1 MPVLTGKRRR
11 KIRTDEDES
20 ATSSPQDKKVRFDGS
35 QTETTPAPTTAVTE
49 SEEDSRAPD
58 KICLTAWCQHGRMAC
73 AYYDPIKCI
82 VYVLEDTQ
90 ETPHL
95 DLTQTLLEQAQPD
108 IILTSSRGDDEF
120 IDKLRDHAEASGG
133 HFQIRPHKEF
143 NTAKGRDR
151 LFSLPL
157 LSELPAQYDQGA
169 PSSDSGS
176 GGSCLRNA
184 YDFMRSRRNADGNG
198 GDPTL
203 KRWNAS
209 IRLANFASVDSSPLC
224 IACVGALLDHLVRE
238 RAVNDL
244 EEEGISGL
252 AIRDIESIALNKMMH
267 INADALYSLGIFE
280 DESHASIHSDK
291 TKEGLSLFGII
302 NTTKTTLGR
311 QLLKTWF
318 LRPSLSIPVITARHD
333 AIDCFLSPDNNSPVR
348 SMHGHLKGIKNVPR
362 ILATIKSGG
371 ATLVEWQ
378 GLVKFTFHATMI
390 REALTE
396 LHGAGHIEVVK
407 KLFGV
412 LDAAAFHEVGCK
424 VNDIIEWDESTE
436 AGRVCV
442 RMGIDEELDNRKH
455 VYNGIDSVL
464 SNIAEQMS
472 QTVPAEYAESLNVVY
487 FPQLGFLVCVPMLE
501 DWKDEQGIQVMDGW
515 TFQFSSETHV
525 YFKSEEMHDMDV
537 HIGDLH
543 SLIVDREIEIV
554 QELLT
559 EILVYYEDMT
569 GSCDVLLSL
578 ADACRAFNYRRPIM
592 VDENVIIING
602 GRHPLQEQ
610 VVDTFVANDTRLAG
624 GLGAH
629 VQMDSDDGEEN
640 EDGGRGKTEF
650 MKPVALC
657 TGANACGKSVFVPA
671 DSATLGLVDKIFTR
685 ISTRDSVSKVQSAF
699 MIDLNQVSLA
709 LRNST
714 ARSLVL
720 LDEFGKG
727 TISTGHS
734 HCSTRSLARSL
745 VQILSSSSFAVC
757 LLLSLRSLGALDGAG
772 LFCGVL
778 KHLLDRGSDCPK
790 VMAATH
796 FHDVFREDLLDP
808 ESVPIAFLHMQV
820 MFEKEDATFGGR
832 QKSFGERQ
840 TSFGQP
846 GTAASRPDTTASRYE
861 TPFSGRDTPVD
872 GRLTTPLPSAPVRGE
887 KITYLYRVAEG
898 LSLNSHAAQCA
909 EIFGLPAEICARAQY
924 VRCGVAP
931 RVRGFRCSVPW
942 PSCSSAPTVVAGY
955 LSLMPALYGVS
966 STAAPQLRYLQL
978 FADDDPSSSR
988 LISTHE
994 LGQLLDEEMSEKE
1007 RDELEEAEAVCRR
1020 FLAWNLGEDDGTE
1033 VKAKLAKV
1041 LGREEQEGE

>member
-20 ATSSPQDKKVRFDGS
+20 VIGSPQDKKVRFDRS
-35 QTETTPAPTTAVTE
+35 QTETTPAPTTAVTD

-73 AYYDPIKCI
+73 AYYDPVKCI

-157 LSELPAQYDQGA
+157 LSELPAQYDQDA

-176 GGSCLRNA
+176 GGSGLRNA

-224 IACVGALLDHLVRE
+224 IACVGALLDHMVRE

-244 EEEGISGL
+244 EEDGISGL

-501 DWKDEQGIQVMDGW
+501 EWKDEQGIQVMDGW

-554 QELLT
+554 QGLLT

-569 GSCDVLLSL
+569 ESCDVLLSL

-629 VQMDSDDGEEN
+629 VQMDSDDGDEET
-640 EDGGRGKTEF
+640 DGGRGKTEF

-727 TISTGHS
+727 TISTGQY
-734 HCSTRSLARSL
+734 RSSDSL
-745 VQILSSSSFAVC
+745 V
-757 LLLSLRSLGALDGAG
+757 ALVRPVPFDYGAG

-778 KHLLDRGSDCPK
+778 KHLLDRGPDCPK

-820 MFEKEDATFGGR
+820 MFEKEDTTLGG
-832 QKSFGERQ
+832 RQ
-840 TSFGQP
+840 TSFGRP
-846 GTAASRPDTTASRYE
+846 GTGASRPDTAVSRYE
-861 TPFSGRDTPVD
+861 TPLTGRETPV
-872 GRLTTPLPSAPVRGE
+872 GSRLTTPLPSAPARGE

-924 VRCGVAP
+924 VRCGSALLP
-931 RVRGFRCSVPW
+931 SVL
-942 PSCSSAPTVVAGY
+942 ALV
-955 LSLMPALYGVS
+955 LSLALRIRTSILISTKPAINACAVRNPFVY
-966 STAAPQLRYLQL
+966 R
-978 FADDDPSSSR
+978 PSATLPVITR

-1020 FLAWNLGEDDGTE
+1020 FLAWNLGDDDGTE
-1033 VKAKLAKV
+1033 VKGKLAKV
-1041 LGREEQEGE
+1041 LGREEEEGEG

>member
-20 ATSSPQDKKVRFDGS
+20 VTGSPQDKKVRFDGS

-73 AYYDPIKCI
+73 AYYDPVKCI

-108 IILTSSRGDDEF
+108 IILTSSRGDDEL
-120 IDKLRDHAEASGG
+120 IDKLRDYAEASGG

-157 LSELPAQYDQGA
+157 LSELPAQYDQDA

-176 GGSCLRNA
+176 GGSGLRNA

-224 IACVGALLDHLVRE
+224 IACVGALLDHMVRE

-244 EEEGISGL
+244 EEEGISSL
-252 AIRDIESIALNKMMH
+252 AIRDIESIAL
-267 INADALYSLGIFE
+267 SLGIFE

-396 LHGAGHIEVVK
+396 LHGAGQIEVVK

-487 FPQLGFLVCVPMLE
+487 FPQLGFLVCVPMLAE
-501 DWKDEQGIQVMDGW
+501 WKDEQGIQVMDGW

-554 QELLT
+554 QGLLT

-569 GSCDVLLSL
+569 ESCDVCAELDCLLSL

-727 TISTGHS
+727 TIST
-734 HCSTRSLARSL
+734 
-745 VQILSSSSFAVC
+745 
-757 LLLSLRSLGALDGAG
+757 DGAG

-778 KHLLDRGSDCPK
+778 KHLLDRGPDCPK

-820 MFEKEDATFGGR
+820 MFEKEDTTFGGR
-832 QKSFGERQ
+832 Q
-840 TSFGQP
+840 TSFG
-846 GTAASRPDTTASRYE
+846 RPDTAARGYE
-861 TPFSGRDTPVD
+861 TPINGQETPAS
-872 GRLTTPLPSAPVRGE
+872 RLTTPLPSAPARGE

-924 VRCGVAP
+924 D
-931 RVRGFRCSVPW
+931 
-942 PSCSSAPTVVAGY
+942 
-955 LSLMPALYGVS
+955 LK
-966 STAAPQLRYLQL
+966 STALALASRDFGCVGRHRCLSRFPAACL
-978 FADDDPSSSR
+978 AR

-1020 FLAWNLGEDDGTE
+1020 FLAWNLGDDDGTE
-1033 VKAKLAKV
+1033 VKGKLAKV
-1041 LGREEQEGE
+1041 LGREEAEGEG